1 MGEKTQFSTYLCNC
15 VLELVIILLCFTDE
29 PSAESKGAINSTI
42 PQLKL
47 QLPKLTELLKS
58 KDPSP
63 LVSHNLVEVLY
74 TYAYHC
80 RKYNGTTADFAS
92 ESGFNLIS
100 GSTFLLR
107 GLTRPSLEEALEIAM
122 STCSSHNRDTAVPQ
136 EIIEVL
142 LDVYHILL
150 GPDKDNVTLY
160 TKASLAECHSYCTAL
175 KNCRDLPSTVNRI
188 LVKNVLRKLEFLYA
202 WADHAFLEFPALA
215 FRVFG
220 IYKSKISLF
229 SEHEM
234 HKKSQSHQNQAPAK
248 RDLITEL

>member
-1 MGEKTQFSTYLCNC
+1 MSTYLFNG
-15 VLELVIILLCFTDE
+15 VLEYAVILLYFTDE
-29 PSAESKGAINSTI
+29 PRAERKCATNSTI

-47 QLPKLTELLKS
+47 QVPKLTELLKS
-58 KDPSP
+58 KEPSP
-63 LVSHNLVEVLY
+63 LVSNNLVEVLY

-80 RKYNGTTADFAS
+80 RKYNGTTTDLLS
-92 ESGFNLIS
+92 ESGFNVIS
-100 GSTFLLR
+100 GSTFLLN
-107 GLTRPSLEEALEIAM
+107 GLTRSSPEEALEITM
-122 STCSSHNRDTAVPQ
+122 NTCSNQNRDTAVPQ
-136 EIIEVL
+136 ETIEVL

-175 KNCRDLPSTVNRI
+175 KRCRELPSTVNSTV
-188 LVKNVLRKLEFLYA
+188 VKNALRKLEFLYA
-202 WADHAFLEFPALA
+202 WADHAFLELPALA
-215 FRVFG
+215 LRVFG

-234 HKKSQSHQNQAPAK
+234 HKMSQSHQIHAPMK